1 MMLLGEAG
9 DRCRQ
14 QWLWAQYSIPSE
26 EREIGAMVRLIEDTG
41 AFEAC
46 IDEANSM
53 VERAWTKLDALVPAS
68 FAKVCLRAF
77 GWFVCKVR
85 DY

>member
-1 MMLLGEAG
+1 MSR
-9 DRCRQ
+9 D
-14 QWLWAQYSIPSE
+14 WLIGQYRVPAY
-26 EREIGAMVRLIEDTG
+26 ERDIGAMVSLIESSG
-41 AFEAC
+41 ALQTC
-46 IDEANSM
+46 IDEAHEL
-53 VERAWTKLDALVPAS
+53 VEKAWVPVDETVPDS